1 MNVLLVDDS
10 LTVRMDLSEAF
21 EESGFHVRPCTN
33 LGQAREAMGRQHWDV
48 IVLDVILPDGDGIE
62 LLGEVREG
70 LRQSVVMLLSSESEV
85 RSRIRGL
92 HAGADEYVGKPYDR
106 DYVVDRARQL
116 VEARNPKDNQDKP
129 LVLLI
134 DDSSTVRRTYQ
145 RALEENA
152 YRVLTAATGEEGLRL
167 AALYRP
173 AALIVDGNLPGI
185 DGCTV
190 IRRLRLDSALRA
202 TPCILLTGSGTSES
216 DALEAGADAFLQKE
230 ERHETVLARLA
241 AVVRGAGVSAQLTAS
256 LLGPKK
262 ILMVE
267 HRPEHLQALSRAL
280 SGEGYDLI
288 TAQSGAEGLEL
299 LAVQPVD
306 CILLSASELELCQR
320 VKETPG
326 MRDIPLVIITD
337 REDAVTTVDCLAAG
351 ADDTIVRSLDV
362 DLLRARLRAQLR
374 RRQLESERRRY
385 QQEMLQKELEVA
397 QARAASELAE
407 ARAVLIA
414 QLEDKNR
421 ELEAFSYSVSHD
433 LRAPLRA
440 IMGFS
445 AALERD
451 CGETIGDKGKFYLD
465 RVIKSGERMSLLIDD
480 LLALA
485 SISTAHLDLRRC
497 NLSEMARQVLDDL
510 RAAHPDRAVEVEVE
524 PNLEARADSRLLKIL
539 LENLL
544 GNAWKYTGQ
553 RPDARIQFDRPAPNQ
568 FCIRDNGAGFD
579 MASAEKLFAP
589 FQRLHSA
596 SEFEGT
602 GVGLATVQRVVSR
615 HGGKIW
621 AEATPGQGAAFFF
634 RLEG

>member
-21 EESGFHVRPCTN
+21 EESGFTVRPCAN
-33 LGQAREAMGRQHWDV
+33 LFQAREAMSRQHWDV

-70 LRQSVVMLLSSESEV
+70 LQQSVVMLLSSEAEV

-92 HAGADEYVGKPYDR
+92 LNGADEYVGKPYDR

-116 VEARNPKDNQDKP
+116 VGARNPEENQDKP
-129 LVLLI
+129 LILLI

-145 RALEENA
+145 RALEDQD
-152 YRVLTAATGEEGLRL
+152 YRVLTAGSGEEGLRL

-202 TPCILLTGSGTSES
+202 TPCILLTGSGTSEGL
-216 DALEAGADAFLQKE
+216 ALEAGADAFLQKNE
-230 ERHETVLARLA
+230 SQETVLARLA

-262 ILMVE
+262 VLMVE
-267 HRPEHLQALSRAL
+267 QKPEYMQALSRAL

-288 TAQSGAEGLEL
+288 AAHSGQEGLEL

-306 CILLSASELELCQR
+306 CILVSASELELCHK
-320 VKETPG
+320 VKETQG
-326 MRDIPLVIITD
+326 LREIPLVIITD
-337 REDAVTTVDCLAAG
+337 REDATTTVECLAAG

-362 DLLRARLRAQLR
+362 ELLRARLRAQLR

-407 ARAVLIA
+407 ARAVLIG
-414 QLEDKNR
+414 QLEEKNR

-440 IMGFS
+440 ILGFS

-451 CGETIGDKGKFYLD
+451 CSETIGDKGKFYLD
-465 RVIKSGERMSLLIDD
+465 RVLKAGERMNLLIDD
-480 LLALA
+480 MLALA

-497 NLSEMARQVLDDL
+497 NVSEMAQQVVEDLRVAQPERQVEVV
-510 RAAHPDRAVEVEVE
+510 VETG
-524 PNLEARADSRLLKIL
+524 LEARADVRLLKIL

-553 RPDARIQFDRPAPNQ
+553 RPDARIEFSRAEAGP
-568 FCIRDNGAGFD
+568 FCVRDNGAGFD

-596 SEFEGT
+596 AEFEGT

-621 AEATPGQGAAFFF
+621 AEAAPGQGAAFYF
-634 RLEG
+634 RLEA

>member
-10 LTVRMDLSEAF
+10 LTVRMDLCEAF
-21 EESGFHVRPCTN
+21 EDSGFNVRPCAN
-33 LGQAREAMGRQHWDV
+33 LAQARDAISRQHWDV
-48 IVLDVILPDGDGIE
+48 IVLDVILPDGDGVE
-62 LLGEVREG
+62 LLGEVRDS
-70 LRQSVVMLLSSESEV
+70 LTQTVVMLLSSEAEV
-85 RSRIRGL
+85 SSRIRGL
-92 HAGADEYVGKPYDR
+92 RTGADEYVGKPYDR
-106 DYVVDRARQL
+106 DYVVDRSRQL
-116 VEARNPKDNQDKP
+116 VAARNPQAHEEKP

-145 RALEENA
+145 RALEQNS
-152 YRVLTAATGEEGLRL
+152 YRVLTAASGEEGLRL

-173 AALIVDGNLPGI
+173 AALVVDGNLPGI

-202 TPCILLTGSGTSES
+202 TPCILLTGSPTSES
-216 DALEAGADAFLQKE
+216 LALEAGADAFLRKDEDMQ
-230 ERHETVLARLA
+230 TVLARLA
-241 AVVRGAGVSAQLTAS
+241 AVVRGAGASAQLTAS

-262 ILMVE
+262 VLMVDRE
-267 HRPEHLQALSRAL
+267 PAYLVSLSRAL
-280 SGEGYDLI
+280 AGEGYDMI
-288 TAQSGAEGLEL
+288 AAHSGQEGLDL
-299 LAVQPVD
+299 LSIQAVD
-306 CILLSASELELCQR
+306 CILLSASELELCPQ

-326 MRDIPLVIITD
+326 IREIPLVVITE
-337 REDAVTTVDCLAAG
+337 REDAATTVECLAAG
-351 ADDTIVRSLDV
+351 ADDTIVRSHDLG
-362 DLLRARLRAQLR
+362 LLRARLRAQLR

-385 QQEMLQKELEVA
+385 QQELLHRELEAA

-407 ARAVLIA
+407 ARAVLIS

-445 AALERD
+445 AAMERD
-451 CGETIGDKGKFYLD
+451 CAETLGEKGQFYLG
-465 RVIKSGERMSLLIDD
+465 RVLKAGERMGLLIDD

-497 NLSEMARQVLDDL
+497 SLSDMAAQVVDDL
-510 RAAHPDRAVEVEVE
+510 RAAHPERQVEVEIQGG
-524 PNLEARADSRLLKIL
+524 LEVRADARLLQIL

-544 GNAWKYTGQ
+544 SNAWKYTGQ
-553 RPDARIQFDRPAPNQ
+553 QAQAHISLSSPAPGQ
-568 FCIRDNGAGFD
+568 FVIRDNGAGFD
-579 MASAEKLFAP
+579 MASAEKLFSP
-589 FQRLHSA
+589 FQRLHSS

-615 HGGKIW
+615 HAGKIW
-621 AEATPGQGAAFFF
+621 AEASKGEGAAFYFS
-634 RLEG
+634 L

>member
-21 EESGFHVRPCTN
+21 EESGFTVRPCAN
-33 LGQAREAMGRQHWDV
+33 LTQAREALGRQHWDV
-48 IVLDVILPDGDGIE
+48 IVLDVILPDGDGID

-70 LRQSVVMLLSSESEV
+70 LKQSVVMLLSTEAEV

-92 HAGADEYVGKPYDR
+92 LNGADEYVGKPYDR

-116 VEARNPKDNQDKP
+116 VAARNPKENEDQP

-134 DDSSTVRRTYQ
+134 DDSSTVRRTYE
-145 RALEENA
+145 RILEDHQ
-152 YRVLTAATGEEGLRL
+152 YRVLTAASGEEGLRL

-202 TPCILLTGSGTSES
+202 TPCILLTGSGTSEGL
-216 DALEAGADAFLQKE
+216 ALEAGADAFLSKNESQ
-230 ERHETVLARLA
+230 ETVMARLA

-262 ILMVE
+262 VLMVE
-267 HRPEHLQALSRAL
+267 KEPANLQALSRAL
-280 SGEGYDLI
+280 AGEGYDLI
-288 TAQSGAEGLEL
+288 AAHSGQEGLDL
-299 LAVQPVD
+299 LAVQGVD

-326 MRDIPLVIITD
+326 MREIPLVIITE
-337 REDAVTTVDCLAAG
+337 REDAELTVECLAAG
-351 ADDTIVRSLDV
+351 ADDTIVRSHDL

-385 QQEMLQKELEVA
+385 QQEMLQKELEAA
-397 QARAASELAE
+397 QTLAASELAD
-407 ARAVLIA
+407 ARAVLIS

-451 CGETIGDKGKFYLD
+451 CSETMGEKGHFYLT
-465 RVIKSGERMSLLIDD
+465 RVLKAGERMGLLIDD

-497 NLSEMARQVLDDL
+497 SLSDLARQVIDDL
-510 RAAHPDRAVEVEVE
+510 RAAHPERQVEVEIE
-524 PNLEARADSRLLKIL
+524 PDLEVHADGRLLKIL

-544 GNAWKYTGQ
+544 GNAWKYTSQ
-553 RPDARIQFDRPAPNQ
+553 REAAHIHLARPAPGQ

-621 AEATPGQGAAFFF
+621 AEATPGEGAAFYFQ
-634 RLEG
+634 L